1 MAYHIVG
8 RQQTF
13 LPNSGG
19 QRYTQISRVQT
30 FPRERCNFQPFR
42 RGFTC
47 NLAPMERTGE
57 DARKFNWKNL
67 GAVRK
72 MGHYLRPHAWGYAF
86 GVLIISLSGVLTLLV
101 TRLWGQLGG
110 VGASTGEEAGVESPM
125 AMLNIDMHSLT
136 EVGWLILLV
145 LAVQATLSF
154 GRVLLFA
161 KMTEDMM
168 LAMRNDAFEAIVSMP
183 MKFFDTRRVGDL
195 NSRVSADITAI
206 QDVFTTTLAELL
218 RQIIIIVGGILALL
232 YFSVTLTL
240 LMLATLPVMIIAAIL
255 FGRFIRKLSKRTQ
268 DQVAESNTIVQE
280 TLTGIISVKS
290 FANEA
295 WEVVRY
301 LNSIKD
307 IRSLAMRG
315 AIWRGAF
322 ASFII
327 LFIFGAITL
336 VIFKGAE
343 LMMEGGLASEHFFTF
358 LLMTGLVAGSIGGI
372 AAQFSALQRGLGAIE
387 SLMELMEESHEEVV
401 TQQGQPYPALQ
412 LRGDVSFEDVHFHY
426 ANRADVNVLTGV
438 NLRIEPGKRVAL
450 VGPSGAGKSTIA
462 SLLQRFHDPTAGVIK
477 VDGKP
482 LGQYDL
488 TGFRKRIAFVPQE
501 VILFG
506 GDIRSNIAYGKTDA
520 LDADIRSAAEQ
531 ANALD
536 FIESFP
542 DGFATVVGERGVQLS
557 GGQRQRIAIARAILR
572 DPDILIL
579 DEATS
584 ALDASSEKE
593 VQLALDALMKDRSSL
608 IIAHRLSTIKNAN
621 QIAVLSEGTILEI
634 GTHDTLIA
642 SGGAYKK
649 LVENQEIDLA

>member
-1 MAYHIVG
+1 
-8 RQQTF
+8 
-13 LPNSGG
+13 
-19 QRYTQISRVQT
+19 
-30 FPRERCNFQPFR
+30 
-42 RGFTC
+42 
-47 NLAPMERTGE
+47 MERTE
-57 DARKFNWKNL
+57 EEARKFNWKNW

-72 MGHYLRPHAWGYAF
+72 MGHYLRPHAWGYAL

-168 LAMRNDAFEAIVSMP
+168 LAMRNDAFEAILSMP

-387 SLMELMEESHEEVV
+387 SLMELMEESREEVV
-401 TQQGQPYPALQ
+401 TRHEQAYPALQ

-438 NLRIEPGKRVAL
+438 NLRIEPGKRLAL

-462 SLLQRFHDPTAGVIK
+462 SLLQRFHDTTAGVIK
-477 VDGKP
+477 VDGQP
-482 LGQYDL
+482 LDQYDL

-520 LDADIRSAAEQ
+520 SDAAIRSAAEQ
-531 ANALD
+531 ANALA

-608 IIAHRLSTIKNAN
+608 IIAHRLSTIKNAD
-621 QIAVLSEGTILEI
+621 QIAVLSQGTILEI

-649 LVENQEIDLA
+649 LVENQEFDLA

>member
-1 MAYHIVG
+1 
-8 RQQTF
+8 
-13 LPNSGG
+13 
-19 QRYTQISRVQT
+19 
-30 FPRERCNFQPFR
+30 
-42 RGFTC
+42 
-47 NLAPMERTGE
+47 MERTE
-57 DARKFNWKNL
+57 EEARKFNWKNW
-67 GAVRK
+67 GGVRK
-72 MGHYLRPHAWGYAF
+72 MGHYLRPHSWGYAL
-86 GVLIISLSGVLTLLV
+86 GILIISLSGVLTLLV

-387 SLMELMEESHEEVV
+387 SLMELMEESREEVV
-401 TQQGQPYPALQ
+401 TQQDQAYPALQ

-477 VDGKP
+477 VDGQP
-482 LGQYDL
+482 LDQYDL

-520 LDADIRSAAEQ
+520 SDAAIRSAAEQ
-531 ANALD
+531 ANALG

-608 IIAHRLSTIKNAN
+608 IIAHRLSTIKNAD

-642 SGGAYKK
+642 GGGAYKK
-649 LVENQEIDLA
+649 LVENQEFDLA

>member
-1 MAYHIVG
+1 
-8 RQQTF
+8 
-13 LPNSGG
+13 
-19 QRYTQISRVQT
+19 
-30 FPRERCNFQPFR
+30 
-42 RGFTC
+42 
-47 NLAPMERTGE
+47 MERTGE
-57 DARKFNWKNL
+57 EARKFNWKNW

-72 MGHYLRPHAWGYAF
+72 MGHYLRPHAWGYAL

-110 VGASTGEEAGVESPM
+110 VGASTGEKAGVESPM
-125 AMLNIDMHSLT
+125 AMLNIDMHSLN

-387 SLMELMEESHEEVV
+387 SLMELMEESREEVV
-401 TQQGQPYPALQ
+401 TQQDQAYPALQ

-477 VDGKP
+477 VDGQP
-482 LGQYDL
+482 LDQYNL

-520 LDADIRSAAEQ
+520 SDAAIRSAAEQ
-531 ANALD
+531 ANALG

-608 IIAHRLSTIKNAN
+608 IIAHRLSTIKNAD

-642 SGGAYKK
+642 GGGAYKK
-649 LVENQEIDLA
+649 LVENQEFDLA

>member
-1 MAYHIVG
+1 ME
-8 RQQTF
+8 QT
-13 LPNSGG
+13 
-19 QRYTQISRVQT
+19 
-30 FPRERCNFQPFR
+30 E
-42 RGFTC
+42 
-47 NLAPMERTGE
+47 EE
-57 DARKFNWKNL
+57 ARKFNWKNW

-72 MGHYLRPHAWGYAF
+72 MGHYLRPHAWGYAL

-168 LAMRNDAFEAIVSMP
+168 LAMRNDAFEAILSMP

-387 SLMELMEESHEEVV
+387 SLMELMEESREEVV
-401 TQQGQPYPALQ
+401 TRDDQAYPALQ

-462 SLLQRFHDPTAGVIK
+462 SLLQRFHDATAGVIK
-477 VDGKP
+477 VDGQP
-482 LGQYDL
+482 LDQYDL
-488 TGFRKRIAFVPQE
+488 TGYRKRIAFVPQE

-520 LDADIRSAAEQ
+520 SDAAIRSAAAQ
-531 ANALD
+531 ANALA

-608 IIAHRLSTIKNAN
+608 IIAHRLSTIKNAD

-642 SGGAYKK
+642 GGGAYKK
-649 LVENQEIDLA
+649 LVENQEFDLA

>member
-1 MAYHIVG
+1 
-8 RQQTF
+8 
-13 LPNSGG
+13 
-19 QRYTQISRVQT
+19 
-30 FPRERCNFQPFR
+30 
-42 RGFTC
+42 
-47 NLAPMERTGE
+47 MERTGE
-57 DARKFNWKNL
+57 EARKFNWKNW

-72 MGHYLRPHAWGYAF
+72 MGHYLRPHAWGYAL

-110 VGASTGEEAGVESPM
+110 VGASAGEEADVESTM
-125 AMLNIDMHSLT
+125 AMFNIDMHSLT
-136 EVGWLILLV
+136 EVGWLILIV

-168 LAMRNDAFEAIVSMP
+168 LAMRSDAFEAIVSMP

-343 LMMEGGLASEHFFTF
+343 LMIEGGLASEHFFTF

-387 SLMELMEESHEEVV
+387 SLMELMEESREEVV
-401 TQQGQPYPALQ
+401 TQRDQAYPALQ
-412 LRGDVSFEDVHFHY
+412 LRGDVSFENVHFHY

-462 SLLQRFHDPTAGVIK
+462 SLLQRFHDPSAGVIK
-477 VDGKP
+477 VDGQP
-482 LGQYDL
+482 LDQYDL

-520 LDADIRSAAEQ
+520 SDAAIRSAAEQ
-531 ANALD
+531 ANALK
-536 FIESFP
+536 FVESFP

-593 VQLALDALMKDRSSL
+593 VQLALDTLMKDRSSL
-608 IIAHRLSTIKNAN
+608 IIAHRLSTIKNAD

-642 SGGAYKK
+642 SDGAYKK
-649 LVENQEIDLA
+649 LVENQEFDLA

>member
-1 MAYHIVG
+1 
-8 RQQTF
+8 
-13 LPNSGG
+13 
-19 QRYTQISRVQT
+19 
-30 FPRERCNFQPFR
+30 
-42 RGFTC
+42 
-47 NLAPMERTGE
+47 MERTE
-57 DARKFNWKNL
+57 EEARKFNWKNW
-67 GAVRK
+67 GGVRK
-72 MGHYLRPHAWGYAF
+72 MGHYLRPHAWGYAL

-387 SLMELMEESHEEVV
+387 SLMELMEESREEVV
-401 TQQGQPYPALQ
+401 TQQDQAYPALQ

-477 VDGKP
+477 VDGQP
-482 LGQYDL
+482 LDEYDL

-520 LDADIRSAAEQ
+520 SDAAIRSAAEQ
-531 ANALD
+531 ANALG

-608 IIAHRLSTIKNAN
+608 IIAHRLSTIKNAD

-642 SGGAYKK
+642 GGGAYKK
-649 LVENQEIDLA
+649 LVENQEFDLA

>member
-1 MAYHIVG
+1 
-8 RQQTF
+8 
-13 LPNSGG
+13 
-19 QRYTQISRVQT
+19 
-30 FPRERCNFQPFR
+30 
-42 RGFTC
+42 
-47 NLAPMERTGE
+47 
-57 DARKFNWKNL
+57 
-67 GAVRK
+67 
-72 MGHYLRPHAWGYAF
+72 
-86 GVLIISLSGVLTLLV
+86 
-101 TRLWGQLGG
+101 
-110 VGASTGEEAGVESPM
+110 M

-136 EVGWLILLV
+136 EVGWLILIV

-387 SLMELMEESHEEVV
+387 SLMELMEESREEVV
-401 TQQGQPYPALQ
+401 TQQDQPYPALQ

-477 VDGKP
+477 VDGQP
-482 LGQYDL
+482 LDQYDL
-488 TGFRKRIAFVPQE
+488 TGIRKRIAFVPQE

-520 LDADIRSAAEQ
+520 SDAAIRSAAEQ
-531 ANALD
+531 ANALA

-557 GGQRQRIAIARAILR
+557 GGQRQRIALARAFLR
-572 DPDILIL
+572 DPELLLL

-584 ALDASSEKE
+584 ALDAASEKAIQE
-593 VQLALDALMKDRSSL
+593 ALDRLMQGRTSL
-608 IIAHRLSTIKNAN
+608 VIAHRLSTVRSADR
-621 QIAVLSEGTILEI
+621 IAVMEGGRIVEIGDHETLMAQGGRYRELVEHQLEGTSGSATPDSGEA
-634 GTHDTLIA
+634 A
-642 SGGAYKK
+642 S
-649 LVENQEIDLA
+649 

>member
-1 MAYHIVG
+1 ME
-8 RQQTF
+8 QT
-13 LPNSGG
+13 
-19 QRYTQISRVQT
+19 
-30 FPRERCNFQPFR
+30 E
-42 RGFTC
+42 
-47 NLAPMERTGE
+47 EE
-57 DARKFNWKNL
+57 ARKFNWKNW

-72 MGHYLRPHAWGYAF
+72 MGHYLRPHAWGYAL

-387 SLMELMEESHEEVV
+387 SLMELMEESREEVV
-401 TQQGQPYPALQ
+401 TRDDQAYPALQ

-477 VDGKP
+477 VDGQP
-482 LGQYDL
+482 LDQYDL

-506 GDIRSNIAYGKTDA
+506 GDIHSNIAYGKTDA
-520 LDADIRSAAEQ
+520 SDAAIRSAAEQ
-531 ANALD
+531 ANALA

-608 IIAHRLSTIKNAN
+608 IIAHRLSTIKNAD
-621 QIAVLSEGTILEI
+621 QIAVLSQGTILEI

-649 LVENQEIDLA
+649 LVENQEFDLA

>member
-1 MAYHIVG
+1 ME
-8 RQQTF
+8 QT
-13 LPNSGG
+13 
-19 QRYTQISRVQT
+19 
-30 FPRERCNFQPFR
+30 E
-42 RGFTC
+42 
-47 NLAPMERTGE
+47 EE
-57 DARKFNWKNL
+57 ARKFNWKNW

-72 MGHYLRPHAWGYAF
+72 MGHYLRPHAWGYAL

-387 SLMELMEESHEEVV
+387 SLMELMEESREEVV
-401 TQQGQPYPALQ
+401 TRDDQAYPALQ

-462 SLLQRFHDPTAGVIK
+462 SLLQRFHDATAGVIK
-477 VDGKP
+477 VDGQP
-482 LGQYDL
+482 LDQYDL
-488 TGFRKRIAFVPQE
+488 TGYRKRIAFVPQE

-520 LDADIRSAAEQ
+520 SDAAIRSAAAQ
-531 ANALD
+531 ANALA

-608 IIAHRLSTIKNAN
+608 IIAHRLSTIKNAD

-642 SGGAYKK
+642 GGGAYKK
-649 LVENQEIDLA
+649 LVENQEFDLA

>member
-1 MAYHIVG
+1 
-8 RQQTF
+8 
-13 LPNSGG
+13 
-19 QRYTQISRVQT
+19 
-30 FPRERCNFQPFR
+30 
-42 RGFTC
+42 
-47 NLAPMERTGE
+47 MERTGE
-57 DARKFNWKNL
+57 EARKFNWKNW

-72 MGHYLRPHAWGYAF
+72 MGHYLRPHAWGYAL

-110 VGASTGEEAGVESPM
+110 VGASAGEEADVESTM

-136 EVGWLILLV
+136 EVGWLILIV

-168 LAMRNDAFEAIVSMP
+168 LAMRSDAFEAIVSMP

-218 RQIIIIVGGILALL
+218 RQIIIIFGGILALL

-343 LMMEGGLASEHFFTF
+343 LMIEGGLASEHFFTF

-387 SLMELMEESHEEVV
+387 SLMELMEESREEVV
-401 TQQGQPYPALQ
+401 TQRDQAYPALQ
-412 LRGDVSFEDVHFHY
+412 LRGDVSFENVHFHY

-462 SLLQRFHDPTAGVIK
+462 SLLQRFHDPSAGVIK
-477 VDGKP
+477 VDGQP
-482 LGQYDL
+482 LDKYDL

-520 LDADIRSAAEQ
+520 SDAAIRSAAEQ
-531 ANALD
+531 ANALK
-536 FIESFP
+536 FVESFP

-608 IIAHRLSTIKNAN
+608 IIAHRLSTIKNAD

-642 SGGAYKK
+642 SDGAYKK
-649 LVENQEIDLA
+649 LVENQEFDLA

>member
-1 MAYHIVG
+1 
-8 RQQTF
+8 
-13 LPNSGG
+13 
-19 QRYTQISRVQT
+19 
-30 FPRERCNFQPFR
+30 
-42 RGFTC
+42 
-47 NLAPMERTGE
+47 MEAT
-57 DARKFNWKNL
+57 DAAERKFNWKNWST
-67 GAVRK
+67 VKK
-72 MGHYLRPHAWGYAF
+72 MGHYLRPHAWGYAG
-86 GVLIISLSGVLTLLV
+86 GVVIISLSGVLTLLV

-110 VGASTGEEAGVESPM
+110 VGASTGEQTELESPL
-125 AMLNIDMHSLT
+125 AMLQIDMGNLT
-136 EVGWLILLV
+136 QIGWLILCV
-145 LAVQATLSF
+145 LSVQAVLSF
-154 GRVLLFA
+154 GRVILFA

-168 LAMRNDAFEAIVSMP
+168 LAMRRDAFEAIVSMP
-183 MKFFDTRRVGDL
+183 MRFFDTRRVGDL
-195 NSRVSADITAI
+195 NSRVSADITSI

-218 RQIIIIVGGILALL
+218 RQIIIIIGGILALL

-240 LMLATLPVMIIAAIL
+240 LMLITLPVMIIAAIL

-268 DQVAESNTIVQE
+268 DQVADSNTIVQE

-295 WEVVRY
+295 WEVLRY
-301 LNSIKD
+301 LGSIQN
-307 IRSLAMRG
+307 IRTLAMKG

-343 LMMEGGLASEHFFTF
+343 LMVTGGLASEHFFTF

-387 SLMELMEESHEEVV
+387 SLMELMDEAREDVITEVDA
-401 TQQGQPYPALQ
+401 PLSPLK
-412 LRGDVSFEDVHFHY
+412 LMGDVRFQNVQFHY
-426 ANRADVNVLTGV
+426 PNRQDVQVLSGLD
-438 NLRIEPGKRVAL
+438 LRIEPGKRLAL

-462 SLLQRFHDPTAGVIK
+462 ALLLRFHDPVEGHILIDDQALGDFSLTA
-477 VDGKP
+477 
-482 LGQYDL
+482 L
-488 TGFRKRIAFVPQE
+488 RKRMAFVPQE

-520 LDADIRSAAEQ
+520 TEEQIRSAAKK
-531 ANALD
+531 ANALA

-542 DGFATVVGERGVQLS
+542 EGFDTVVGERGVQLS

-584 ALDASSEKE
+584 ALDATSEKE
-593 VQLALDALMKDRSSL
+593 VQIALEALMLGRSSL
-608 IIAHRLSTIKNAN
+608 IIAHRLSTIKNAD
-621 QIAVLSEGTILEI
+621 QIAVLADGRVQEI
-634 GTHDTLIA
+634 GTHDDLLA
-642 SGGAYKK
+642 RNGAYKR
-649 LVENQEIDLA
+649 LVENQEIELI

>member
-1 MAYHIVG
+1 
-8 RQQTF
+8 
-13 LPNSGG
+13 
-19 QRYTQISRVQT
+19 
-30 FPRERCNFQPFR
+30 
-42 RGFTC
+42 
-47 NLAPMERTGE
+47 MERTE
-57 DARKFNWKNL
+57 EEARKFNWKNW
-67 GAVRK
+67 GGVRK
-72 MGHYLRPHAWGYAF
+72 MGHYLRPHAWGYAL

-387 SLMELMEESHEEVV
+387 SLMELMEESREEVV
-401 TQQGQPYPALQ
+401 TQQDQAYPALQ

-438 NLRIEPGKRVAL
+438 NFRIEPGKRVAL

-477 VDGKP
+477 VDGQP
-482 LGQYDL
+482 LDQYDL

-520 LDADIRSAAEQ
+520 SDAAIRSAAEQ
-531 ANALD
+531 ANALG

-608 IIAHRLSTIKNAN
+608 IIAHRLSTIKNAD

-642 SGGAYKK
+642 GGGAYKK
-649 LVENQEIDLA
+649 LVENQEFDLA

>member
-1 MAYHIVG
+1 
-8 RQQTF
+8 
-13 LPNSGG
+13 
-19 QRYTQISRVQT
+19 
-30 FPRERCNFQPFR
+30 
-42 RGFTC
+42 
-47 NLAPMERTGE
+47 MEQTGE
-57 DARKFNWKNL
+57 EARKFNWKNW

-72 MGHYLRPHAWGYAF
+72 MGHYLRPHAWGYAL

-110 VGASTGEEAGVESPM
+110 VGASTGDEAGVESPM

-240 LMLATLPVMIIAAIL
+240 LMLTTLPVMIIAAIL

-327 LFIFGAITL
+327 LFIFGAITI

-372 AAQFSALQRGLGAIE
+372 AALFSALQRGLGAIE
-387 SLMELMEESHEEVV
+387 SLMELMEESREEVV
-401 TQQGQPYPALQ
+401 TQHDQAYPVLQ
-412 LRGDVSFEDVHFHY
+412 LRGDVSFENVHFHY

-438 NLRIEPGKRVAL
+438 NLLIEPGKRVAL

-477 VDGKP
+477 VDGQP
-482 LGQYDL
+482 LDQYDL

-520 LDADIRSAAEQ
+520 SDAAIRSAAEQ
-531 ANALD
+531 ANALA

-608 IIAHRLSTIKNAN
+608 IIAHRLSTIKNAD

>member
-1 MAYHIVG
+1 
-8 RQQTF
+8 
-13 LPNSGG
+13 
-19 QRYTQISRVQT
+19 
-30 FPRERCNFQPFR
+30 
-42 RGFTC
+42 
-47 NLAPMERTGE
+47 MERTE
-57 DARKFNWKNL
+57 EEARKFNWKNW

-72 MGHYLRPHAWGYAF
+72 MGHYLRPHAWGYAL

-301 LNSIKD
+301 LNSVKD

-387 SLMELMEESHEEVV
+387 SLMELMEESREEVV
-401 TQQGQPYPALQ
+401 TQQDQAYPALQ

-477 VDGKP
+477 VDGQP
-482 LGQYDL
+482 LDQYDL

-520 LDADIRSAAEQ
+520 SDAAIRSAAEQ
-531 ANALD
+531 ANALG

-608 IIAHRLSTIKNAN
+608 IIAHRLSTIKNAD

-642 SGGAYKK
+642 GGGAYKK
-649 LVENQEIDLA
+649 LVENQEFDLA

>member
-1 MAYHIVG
+1 MQSEANE
-8 RQQTF
+8 
-13 LPNSGG
+13 P
-19 QRYTQISRVQT
+19 
-30 FPRERCNFQPFR
+30 
-42 RGFTC
+42 
-47 NLAPMERTGE
+47 
-57 DARKFNWKNL
+57 RKFSWKNW
-67 GAVRK
+67 GTVRK
-72 MGHYLRPHAWGYAF
+72 MGQYLRPHAWGYAL

-110 VGASTGEEAGVESPM
+110 VGTASGQETQVESPM
-125 AMLNIDMHSLT
+125 AMLQIDLNDLT
-136 EVGWLILLV
+136 QIGWLILGV
-145 LAVQATLSF
+145 LAVQAILSF

-168 LAMRNDAFEAIVSMP
+168 LAMRRDAFEAIVSMP
-183 MKFFDTRRVGDL
+183 MRFFDTRRVGDL

-218 RQIIIIVGGILALL
+218 RQLIIIVGGILALL

-268 DQVAESNTIVQE
+268 DQVADSNTIVQE

-295 WEVVRY
+295 WELVRY
-301 LNSIKD
+301 LGSIQD
-307 IRSLAMRG
+307 IRKLAMRG

-343 LMMEGGLASEHFFTF
+343 LMVTGGLASEHFFTF

-387 SLMELMEESHEEVV
+387 SLMELMDEEQETVV
-401 TQQGQPYPALQ
+401 TAANASLAPLKLAGE
-412 LRGDVSFEDVHFHY
+412 VSFKDVHFHY
-426 ANRADVNVLTGV
+426 PNREDVQVLEGV

-462 SLLQRFHDPTAGVIK
+462 SLLLRFHDPSSGSVSI
-477 VDGKP
+477 DNKP
-482 LGQYDL
+482 LQAFHL
-488 TGFRKRIAFVPQE
+488 TALRKRIAFVPQE

-520 LDADIRSAAEQ
+520 SDEEIRDAARK

-536 FIESFP
+536 FIEGFP
-542 DGFATVVGERGVQLS
+542 DGFETVVGERGVQLS

-593 VQLALDALMKDRSSL
+593 VQVALDALMENRSSL
-608 IIAHRLSTIKNAN
+608 IIAHRLSTIKNAD
-621 QIAVLSEGTILEI
+621 QIAVLANGKIQEI
-634 GTHDTLIA
+634 GTHDSLLA
-642 SGGAYKK
+642 AGGAYKR
-649 LVENQEIDLA
+649 LVENQEFDLT

>member
-1 MAYHIVG
+1 
-8 RQQTF
+8 
-13 LPNSGG
+13 
-19 QRYTQISRVQT
+19 
-30 FPRERCNFQPFR
+30 
-42 RGFTC
+42 
-47 NLAPMERTGE
+47 MERTE
-57 DARKFNWKNL
+57 EEARKFNWKNW

-72 MGHYLRPHAWGYAF
+72 MGHYLRPHAWGYAL

-125 AMLNIDMHSLT
+125 AMLNINMHSLT

-387 SLMELMEESHEEVV
+387 SLMELMEESREEVV
-401 TQQGQPYPALQ
+401 TQQDQAYPALQ

-477 VDGKP
+477 VDGQP
-482 LGQYDL
+482 LDQYDL

-520 LDADIRSAAEQ
+520 SDAAIRSAAEQ
-531 ANALD
+531 ANALG

-608 IIAHRLSTIKNAN
+608 IIAHRLSTIKNAD

-642 SGGAYKK
+642 GGGAYKK
-649 LVENQEIDLA
+649 LVENQEFDLA

>member
-1 MAYHIVG
+1 
-8 RQQTF
+8 
-13 LPNSGG
+13 
-19 QRYTQISRVQT
+19 
-30 FPRERCNFQPFR
+30 
-42 RGFTC
+42 
-47 NLAPMERTGE
+47 MEAKDE
-57 DARKFNWKNL
+57 AERKFNWKNW
-67 GAVRK
+67 GTVKK
-72 MGHYLRPHAWGYAF
+72 MGHYLRPHAWGYAA
-86 GVLIISLSGVLTLLV
+86 GVVIISLSGVLTLLV

-110 VGASTGEEAGVESPM
+110 VGASTGEETELESPL
-125 AMLNIDMHSLT
+125 AMLQIDMSNLT
-136 EVGWLILLV
+136 QIGWLILAV
-145 LAVQATLSF
+145 LSVQAVLSF

-168 LAMRNDAFEAIVSMP
+168 LAMRRDAFEAIVSMP
-183 MKFFDTRRVGDL
+183 MRFFDTRRVGDL
-195 NSRVSADITAI
+195 NSRVSADITSI

-240 LMLATLPVMIIAAIL
+240 LMLITLPVMIIAAIL

-295 WEVVRY
+295 WEVLRY
-301 LNSIKD
+301 LGSIRD
-307 IRSLAMRG
+307 IRALAMKG

-343 LMMEGGLASEHFFTF
+343 LMVTGGLASEHFFTF

-387 SLMELMEESHEEVV
+387 SLMELMGEVREDVV
-401 TQQGQPYPALQ
+401 TEVDGLISPLN
-412 LRGDVSFEDVHFHY
+412 LKGDVQFQNVQFHYPNREDVQ
-426 ANRADVNVLTGV
+426 VLSGL
-438 NLRIEPGKRVAL
+438 NLRIEPGKRLAL
-450 VGPSGAGKSTIA
+450 VGPSGAGKSTVA
-462 SLLQRFHDPTAGVIK
+462 ALLLRFHGP
-477 VDGKP
+477 VDGQILIDDRALPDFP
-482 LGQYDL
+482 LTAL
-488 TGFRKRIAFVPQE
+488 RKRMAFVPQE

-506 GDIRSNIAYGKTDA
+506 GDIRSNIAYGQTDA
-520 LDADIRSAAEQ
+520 TEEAIRSAAQ
-531 ANALD
+531 KANALD

-542 DGFATVVGERGVQLS
+542 DGFDTVVGERGVQLS

-584 ALDASSEKE
+584 ALDATSEKE
-593 VQLALDALMKDRSSL
+593 VQIALEALMQDRSSL
-608 IIAHRLSTIKNAN
+608 IIAHRLSTIKNAD
-621 QIAVLSEGTILEI
+621 QIAVLANGVVQEI
-634 GTHDTLIA
+634 GTHEDLLA
-642 SGGAYKK
+642 SGGAYKR
-649 LVENQEIDLA
+649 LVENQEIDLT

>member
-1 MAYHIVG
+1 
-8 RQQTF
+8 
-13 LPNSGG
+13 
-19 QRYTQISRVQT
+19 
-30 FPRERCNFQPFR
+30 
-42 RGFTC
+42 
-47 NLAPMERTGE
+47 MERTGE
-57 DARKFNWKNL
+57 EARKFNWKNW

-72 MGHYLRPHAWGYAF
+72 MGHYLRPHAWGYAL

-387 SLMELMEESHEEVV
+387 SLMELMEESREEVV
-401 TQQGQPYPALQ
+401 TQQDQAYPALQ

-477 VDGKP
+477 VDGQP
-482 LGQYDL
+482 LDQYDL

-506 GDIRSNIAYGKTDA
+506 GDIRSNIAYGKTEASDA
-520 LDADIRSAAEQ
+520 AIRSAAEQ
-531 ANALD
+531 ANALE

-608 IIAHRLSTIKNAN
+608 IIAHRLSTIKNAD

-649 LVENQEIDLA
+649 LVENQEFDLA

>member
-1 MAYHIVG
+1 
-8 RQQTF
+8 
-13 LPNSGG
+13 
-19 QRYTQISRVQT
+19 
-30 FPRERCNFQPFR
+30 
-42 RGFTC
+42 
-47 NLAPMERTGE
+47 MERTGE
-57 DARKFNWKNL
+57 EARKFNWKNW
-67 GAVRK
+67 GAIRK

-136 EVGWLILLV
+136 AVGWLILLV
-145 LAVQATLSF
+145 LVVQATLSF

-168 LAMRNDAFEAIVSMP
+168 LAMRNDAFEAILSMP

-387 SLMELMEESHEEVV
+387 SLMELMEESREEVV
-401 TQQGQPYPALQ
+401 TRDDQAYPALQ

-477 VDGKP
+477 IDGQP
-482 LGQYDL
+482 LNQYDL

-520 LDADIRSAAEQ
+520 SDAAIRSAAEQ
-531 ANALD
+531 GNALA

-608 IIAHRLSTIKNAN
+608 IIAHRLSTIKNAD

>member
-1 MAYHIVG
+1 
-8 RQQTF
+8 
-13 LPNSGG
+13 
-19 QRYTQISRVQT
+19 
-30 FPRERCNFQPFR
+30 
-42 RGFTC
+42 
-47 NLAPMERTGE
+47 MEAT
-57 DARKFNWKNL
+57 DAAERKFNWKNWST
-67 GAVRK
+67 VKK
-72 MGHYLRPHAWGYAF
+72 MGHYLRPHAWGYAG
-86 GVLIISLSGVLTLLV
+86 GVVIISLSGVLTLLV

-110 VGASTGEEAGVESPM
+110 VGASTGEQTELESPL
-125 AMLNIDMHSLT
+125 AMLQIDMGNLT
-136 EVGWLILLV
+136 QIGWLILCV
-145 LAVQATLSF
+145 LSVQAALSF
-154 GRVLLFA
+154 GRVILFA

-168 LAMRNDAFEAIVSMP
+168 LAMRRDAFEAIVSMP
-183 MKFFDTRRVGDL
+183 MRFFDTRRVGDL
-195 NSRVSADITAI
+195 NSRVSADITSI

-218 RQIIIIVGGILALL
+218 RQIIIIIGGILALL

-240 LMLATLPVMIIAAIL
+240 LMLITLPVMIIAAIL

-268 DQVAESNTIVQE
+268 DQVADSNTIVQE

-295 WEVVRY
+295 WEVLRY
-301 LNSIKD
+301 LGSIQN
-307 IRSLAMRG
+307 IRTLAMKG

-343 LMMEGGLASEHFFTF
+343 LMVTGGLASEHFFTF

-387 SLMELMEESHEEVV
+387 SLMELMDEAREDVITEVDV
-401 TQQGQPYPALQ
+401 PLSPLK
-412 LRGDVSFEDVHFHY
+412 LMGDVRFQNVQFHY
-426 ANRADVNVLTGV
+426 PNRQDVQVLSGLD
-438 NLRIEPGKRVAL
+438 LRIEPGKRLAL

-462 SLLQRFHDPTAGVIK
+462 ALLLRFHDPVEGHILIDDQALGDFSLTA
-477 VDGKP
+477 
-482 LGQYDL
+482 L
-488 TGFRKRIAFVPQE
+488 RKRMAFVPQE

-520 LDADIRSAAEQ
+520 TEEQIRSAAKK
-531 ANALD
+531 ANALA

-542 DGFATVVGERGVQLS
+542 EGFGTVVGERGVQLS

-584 ALDASSEKE
+584 ALDATSEKE
-593 VQLALDALMKDRSSL
+593 VQIALEALMQGRSSL
-608 IIAHRLSTIKNAN
+608 IIAHRLSTIKNAD
-621 QIAVLSEGTILEI
+621 QIAVLADGRVQEI
-634 GTHDTLIA
+634 GTHDDLLA
-642 SGGAYKK
+642 RNGAYKR
-649 LVENQEIDLA
+649 LVENQEIELI

>member
-1 MAYHIVG
+1 
-8 RQQTF
+8 
-13 LPNSGG
+13 
-19 QRYTQISRVQT
+19 
-30 FPRERCNFQPFR
+30 
-42 RGFTC
+42 
-47 NLAPMERTGE
+47 
-57 DARKFNWKNL
+57 
-67 GAVRK
+67 
-72 MGHYLRPHAWGYAF
+72 MGHYLRPHAWGYAL

-387 SLMELMEESHEEVV
+387 SLMELMEESREEVV
-401 TQQGQPYPALQ
+401 TQQDQAYPALQ

-477 VDGKP
+477 VDGQP
-482 LGQYDL
+482 LDQYDL

-520 LDADIRSAAEQ
+520 SDAAIRSAAEQ
-531 ANALD
+531 ANALE

-608 IIAHRLSTIKNAN
+608 IIAHRLSTIKNAD

-642 SGGAYKK
+642 GGGAYKK
-649 LVENQEIDLA
+649 LVENQEIRPGLTASFEFVPS

>member
-1 MAYHIVG
+1 
-8 RQQTF
+8 
-13 LPNSGG
+13 
-19 QRYTQISRVQT
+19 
-30 FPRERCNFQPFR
+30 
-42 RGFTC
+42 
-47 NLAPMERTGE
+47 MEAKDE
-57 DARKFNWKNL
+57 AERKFNWKNW
-67 GAVRK
+67 GTVKK
-72 MGHYLRPHAWGYAF
+72 MGHYLRPHAWGYAA
-86 GVLIISLSGVLTLLV
+86 GVVIISLSGVLTLLV

-110 VGASTGEEAGVESPM
+110 VGASTGEETELESPL
-125 AMLNIDMHSLT
+125 AMLQIDMSNLT
-136 EVGWLILLV
+136 QIGWLILAV
-145 LAVQATLSF
+145 LSVQAVLSF

-168 LAMRNDAFEAIVSMP
+168 LAMRRDAFEAIVSMP
-183 MKFFDTRRVGDL
+183 MRFFDTRRVGDL
-195 NSRVSADITAI
+195 NSRVSADITSI

-240 LMLATLPVMIIAAIL
+240 LMLITLPVMIIAAIL

-295 WEVVRY
+295 WEVLRY
-301 LNSIKD
+301 LGSIRD
-307 IRSLAMRG
+307 IRALAMKG

-343 LMMEGGLASEHFFTF
+343 LMVTGGLASEHFFTF

-387 SLMELMEESHEEVV
+387 SLMELMGEVREDVV
-401 TQQGQPYPALQ
+401 TEVDGLISPLN
-412 LRGDVSFEDVHFHY
+412 LKGDVQFQNVQFHYPNREDVQ
-426 ANRADVNVLTGV
+426 VLSGL
-438 NLRIEPGKRVAL
+438 NLRIEPGKRLAL
-450 VGPSGAGKSTIA
+450 VGPSGAGKSTVA
-462 SLLQRFHDPTAGVIK
+462 ALLLRFHDP
-477 VDGKP
+477 VDGQILIDDRALPDFP
-482 LGQYDL
+482 LTAL
-488 TGFRKRIAFVPQE
+488 RKRMAFVPQE

-506 GDIRSNIAYGKTDA
+506 GDIRSNIAYGQTDA
-520 LDADIRSAAEQ
+520 TEEAIRSAAQ
-531 ANALD
+531 KANALD

-542 DGFATVVGERGVQLS
+542 DGFDTVVGERGVQLS

-584 ALDASSEKE
+584 ALDATSEKE
-593 VQLALDALMKDRSSL
+593 VQIALEALMQDRSSL
-608 IIAHRLSTIKNAN
+608 IIAHRLSTIKNAD
-621 QIAVLSEGTILEI
+621 QIAVLANGVVQEI
-634 GTHDTLIA
+634 GTHEDLLA
-642 SGGAYKK
+642 SGGAYKR
-649 LVENQEIDLA
+649 LVENQEIDLT

>member
-1 MAYHIVG
+1 
-8 RQQTF
+8 
-13 LPNSGG
+13 
-19 QRYTQISRVQT
+19 
-30 FPRERCNFQPFR
+30 
-42 RGFTC
+42 
-47 NLAPMERTGE
+47 
-57 DARKFNWKNL
+57 
-67 GAVRK
+67 
-72 MGHYLRPHAWGYAF
+72 MGHYLRPHAWGYAG
-86 GVLIISLSGVLTLLV
+86 GVVIISLSGVLTLLV

-110 VGASTGEEAGVESPM
+110 VGASTGEQTELESPL
-125 AMLNIDMHSLT
+125 AMLQIDMGNLT
-136 EVGWLILLV
+136 QIGWLILCV
-145 LAVQATLSF
+145 LSVQAALSF
-154 GRVLLFA
+154 GRVILFA

-168 LAMRNDAFEAIVSMP
+168 LAMRRDAFEAIVSMP
-183 MKFFDTRRVGDL
+183 MRFFDTRRVGDL
-195 NSRVSADITAI
+195 NSRVSADITSI

-218 RQIIIIVGGILALL
+218 RQIIIIIGGILALL

-240 LMLATLPVMIIAAIL
+240 LMLITLPVMIIAAIL

-268 DQVAESNTIVQE
+268 DQVADSNTIVQE

-295 WEVVRY
+295 WEVLRY
-301 LNSIKD
+301 LGSIQN
-307 IRSLAMRG
+307 IRTLAMKG

-343 LMMEGGLASEHFFTF
+343 LMVTGGLASEHFFTF

-387 SLMELMEESHEEVV
+387 SLMELMDEAREDVITEVDA
-401 TQQGQPYPALQ
+401 PLSPLK
-412 LRGDVSFEDVHFHY
+412 LMGDVRFQNVQFHY
-426 ANRADVNVLTGV
+426 PNRQDVQVLSGLD
-438 NLRIEPGKRVAL
+438 LRIEPGKRLAL

-462 SLLQRFHDPTAGVIK
+462 ALLLRFHDPVEGHILIDDQALGDFSLTA
-477 VDGKP
+477 
-482 LGQYDL
+482 L
-488 TGFRKRIAFVPQE
+488 RKRMAFVPQE

-520 LDADIRSAAEQ
+520 TEEQIRSAAKK
-531 ANALD
+531 ANALA

-542 DGFATVVGERGVQLS
+542 EGFGTVVGERGVQLS

-584 ALDASSEKE
+584 ALDATSEKE
-593 VQLALDALMKDRSSL
+593 VQIALEALMQGRSSL
-608 IIAHRLSTIKNAN
+608 IIAHRLSTIKNAD
-621 QIAVLSEGTILEI
+621 QIAVLADGRVQEI
-634 GTHDTLIA
+634 GTHDDLLA
-642 SGGAYKK
+642 RNGAYKR
-649 LVENQEIDLA
+649 LVENQEIELI

>member
-1 MAYHIVG
+1 
-8 RQQTF
+8 
-13 LPNSGG
+13 
-19 QRYTQISRVQT
+19 
-30 FPRERCNFQPFR
+30 
-42 RGFTC
+42 
-47 NLAPMERTGE
+47 MERTE
-57 DARKFNWKNL
+57 EEARKFNWKNW
-67 GAVRK
+67 GGVRK
-72 MGHYLRPHAWGYAF
+72 MGHYLRPHAWGYAL

-145 LAVQATLSF
+145 LTVQATLSF

-387 SLMELMEESHEEVV
+387 SLMELMEESREEVV
-401 TQQGQPYPALQ
+401 TQQDQAYPALQ

-477 VDGKP
+477 VDGQP
-482 LGQYDL
+482 LDQYDL

-520 LDADIRSAAEQ
+520 SDAAIRSAAEQ
-531 ANALD
+531 ANALG

-608 IIAHRLSTIKNAN
+608 IIAHRLSTIKNAD

-642 SGGAYKK
+642 GGGAYKK
-649 LVENQEIDLA
+649 LVENQEFDLA

>member
-1 MAYHIVG
+1 
-8 RQQTF
+8 
-13 LPNSGG
+13 
-19 QRYTQISRVQT
+19 
-30 FPRERCNFQPFR
+30 
-42 RGFTC
+42 
-47 NLAPMERTGE
+47 MEQTGE
-57 DARKFNWKNL
+57 EARKFNWKNW

-72 MGHYLRPHAWGYAF
+72 MGHYLRPHAWGYAL

-327 LFIFGAITL
+327 LFIFGAITI

-387 SLMELMEESHEEVV
+387 SLMELMEETREEVV
-401 TQQGQPYPALQ
+401 TQHDQTYPVLQ

-477 VDGKP
+477 VDGQP
-482 LGQYDL
+482 LDQYDL

-520 LDADIRSAAEQ
+520 SDAAIRSAAEQ
-531 ANALD
+531 ANALA

-608 IIAHRLSTIKNAN
+608 IIAHRLSTIKNAD

-649 LVENQEIDLA
+649 LVENQEIDLT